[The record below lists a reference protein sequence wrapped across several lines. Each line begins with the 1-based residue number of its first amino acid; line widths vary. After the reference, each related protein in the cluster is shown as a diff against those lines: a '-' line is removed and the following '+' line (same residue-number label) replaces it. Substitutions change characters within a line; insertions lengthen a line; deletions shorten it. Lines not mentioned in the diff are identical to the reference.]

1 MKPLDAE
8 PKTILIVDDDD
19 LNRKLF
25 GALLAARGYRIVQAA
40 DGPRAIDLAHQEQ
53 PDLVIMDVQM
63 PGISGIEATQALK
76 SDHNTSA
83 IPVIVATAFL
93 IEEDELR
100 ASGCDAYM
108 TKPFASSDFMT
119 LVESFVGVREAANPV
134 LRPHSRAAG
143 RPILSLRH
151 AARGT

>member
-1 MKPLDAE
+1 M
-8 PKTILIVDDDD
+8 
-19 LNRKLF
+19 
-25 GALLAARGYRIVQAA
+25 QAA

-119 LVESFVGVREAANPV
+119 LVESFVGGSRGRQPSPKAA
-134 LRPHSRAAG
+134 L
-143 RPILSLRH
+143 
-151 AARGT
+151 

>member
-1 MKPLDAE
+1 MKSLDAE

-25 GALLAARGYRIVQAA
+25 GALLGARGYRIVQAA
-40 DGPRAIDLAHQEQ
+40 DGSRAIDLAHQEQ

-63 PGISGIEATQALK
+63 PGISGIEATLALK

-83 IPVIVATAFL
+83 IPVIVTTAFL

-119 LVESFVGVREAANPV
+119 LVESFVGNREAANSV
-134 LRPHSRAAG
+134 VRPDSRATG
-143 RPILSLRH
+143 RSTLSLWD
-151 AARGT
+151 AAR